1 MTELERYIIENRE
14 GFDSEPVPSG
24 SRERF
29 MAELSADRRK
39 GRIRILFTGMTGIAA
54 SLAALLLISSQP
66 DIERELERHYT
77 RLAEKE
83 KELMIMVENNFP
95 YEKSMIENIARSITT
110 EAIPL
115 EEQLPDELPLKER
128 RRILNDYYNQKYL
141 AMESLIAHYKE

>member
-1 MTELERYIIENRE
+1 
-14 GFDSEPVPSG
+14 
-24 SRERF
+24 
-29 MAELSADRRK
+29 
-39 GRIRILFTGMTGIAA
+39 MTGIAA
-54 SLAALLLISSQP
+54 SLEVILLLSSQP

-128 RRILNDYYNQKYL
+128 RRILNVCYNQKYL

>member
-14 GFDSEPVPSG
+14 RFDSEPVPSG

-29 MAELSADRRK
+29 MAELSTDRRK